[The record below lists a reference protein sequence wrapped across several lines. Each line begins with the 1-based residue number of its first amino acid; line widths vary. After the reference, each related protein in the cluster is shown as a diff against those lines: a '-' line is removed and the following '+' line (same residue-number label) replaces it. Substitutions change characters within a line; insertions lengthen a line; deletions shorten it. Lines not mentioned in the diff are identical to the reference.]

1 MKTKQLIGH
10 YTATSQTGRIPGNR
24 VNCALQDSNGYIW
37 IGFNGGPGGICR
49 FNEQN
54 ESFTTF
60 YPSNSSH
67 KVRDVYFIY
76 EASDNELWI
85 GTRNNG
91 LFCYN
96 IAENVF
102 TPIPVM
108 GREDLSVSYIYK
120 DKKDRIWIGTFG
132 QGLVC
137 MGSSGEVKQVFNI
150 K

>member
-1 MKTKQLIGH
+1 M
-10 YTATSQTGRIPGNR
+10 
-24 VNCALQDSNGYIW
+24 
-37 IGFNGGPGGICR
+37 
-49 FNEQN
+49 
-54 ESFTTF
+54 
-60 YPSNSSH
+60 
-67 KVRDVYFIY
+67 YFIY

-120 DKKDRIWIGTFG
+120 DKK
-132 QGLVC
+132 
-137 MGSSGEVKQVFNI
+137 
-150 K
+150 